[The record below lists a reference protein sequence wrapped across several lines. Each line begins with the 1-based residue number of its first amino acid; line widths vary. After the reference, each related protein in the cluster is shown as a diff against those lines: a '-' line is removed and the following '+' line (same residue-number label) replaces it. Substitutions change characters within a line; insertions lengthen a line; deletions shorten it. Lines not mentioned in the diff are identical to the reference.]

1 MKIYLQMEGEELV
14 ELVPLGTYDELPVR
28 PNADEWA
35 ERWQHEEHARNK
47 LFQQFQAMR
56 DALKETSAALT
67 QISNAY
73 DGRFFRAG
81 QWADKILATIKP
93 LLP

>member
-1 MKIYLQMEGEELV
+1 MKNDESILSGINRLKME
-14 ELVPLGTYDELPVR
+14 
-28 PNADEWA
+28 
-35 ERWQHEEHARNK
+35 NK
-47 LFQQFQAMR
+47 AMR